1 MSSDSITPVWPGKPY
16 PLGPRVTPQGTNFT
30 LFSENATGVDLC
42 LFTGP
47 DDVQESMRVRMG
59 EVTDAVWHC
68 FLPNVGS
75 GQLYAYRV
83 HGPYEPEE
91 GHRFNESKI
100 LLDPYARAIAG
111 LIKWSD
117 EMFPYAF
124 GEEDAD
130 LHKDSRDN
138 AAGLPKSVVVS
149 DEFDWSGDTG
159 PDLPLAE
166 SIIYEMHV
174 KGFSKLCP
182 HIPEEIRGSYAALG
196 SDFAIEYFKNLG
208 VTAVELLPVH
218 HFVNDEHL
226 EKRGLA
232 NYWGYNSIG
241 YFAPHSAYSSSGIL
255 GQQVTEFKG
264 MVKRLH
270 AAGLEVILDVVYNHT
285 GEGNHMGPSLCFRG
299 ADNASYYR
307 LVPNDR
313 RYYMDYTGCGNSL
326 NMMHPRVLQLIM
338 DSLRY
343 WILEMHVDGFRFD
356 LASTL
361 ARELHEVD
369 RLSAF
374 FDIVHQDP
382 VISRV
387 KLIAEPWDVGEG
399 GYQVGNF
406 PVLWAEWN
414 GKYRDCMR
422 KYWKGDEGTMG
433 EFASRLTGSSDLYQ
447 QDGKRPYASINFI
460 TAHDGFTLDDLVS
473 YNEKHNE
480 ANGEGNRDGDT
491 NNNSW
496 NCGVEGP
503 TDDEKIN
510 ALRRRQIRNFLA
522 TLFLS
527 QGVPMLAGGDEFAR
541 SQKGNNNVYCQDN
554 ELGWFSWERSEIQQG
569 LISFVVKLIQF
580 RKEHPVFRR
589 PKFFQGRP
597 IRGLGI
603 KDIMW
608 LSPLGKEMSDKEWNA
623 GHSRSVGLLLSG
635 QTMDIQ
641 DSKGRPVT
649 DDTFVLF
656 FNAHHERLPFR
667 LPRIR
672 NSRAAWELVLDT
684 SRESGF
690 LDEKVHYAASGTV
703 DLVERSLAVLRHGL
717 TRPKPKT
724 SSPSEADSTRPIV

>member
-1 MSSDSITPVWPGKPY
+1 MGDDSTAPVWPGKPY
-16 PLGPRVTPQGTNFT
+16 PLGAKVTAEGTNFA
-30 LFSENATGVDLC
+30 LFSENATGVELC
-42 LFTGP
+42 LFTRP
-47 DDVQESMRVRMG
+47 EDVQENAKVRLT
-59 EVTDAVWHC
+59 EVTDGVWHC
-68 FLPNVGS
+68 FLPNVNS
-75 GQLYAYRV
+75 GQLYGYRV
-83 HGPYEPEE
+83 HGLYTPEE
-91 GHRFNESKI
+91 GHRFNEFK
-100 LLDPYARAIAG
+100 LLVDPYARAVAG

-117 EMFPYAF
+117 QMFAYQLN
-124 GEEDAD
+124 GQDGD
-130 LHKDSRDN
+130 LEKDTGDN

-149 DEFDWSGDTG
+149 EDFDWSGDKS
-159 PDLPLAE
+159 PDVPLSE
-166 SIIYEMHV
+166 SVIYEVHV

-182 HIPEEIRGSYAALG
+182 HIPEEIRGSYAGLA
-196 SDFAIEYFKNLG
+196 SDFAINYFKKLG

-218 HFVNDEHL
+218 HFVNDEYL
-226 EKRGLA
+226 EKKGLS

-241 YFAPHSAYSSSGIL
+241 YFAPQCTYSSSGFL
-255 GQQVTEFKG
+255 GQQVIEFKQ
-264 MVKRLH
+264 MVRKLH

-285 GEGNHMGPSLCFRG
+285 GEGNHMGPTLCFRG
-299 ADNASYYR
+299 ADNPAYYR
-307 LVPNDR
+307 LVPENR

-361 ARELHEVD
+361 ARELHEVN

-422 KYWKGDEGTMG
+422 KYWKGDEGTIG

-460 TAHDGFTLDDLVS
+460 TAHDGFTLHDLVA

-480 ANGEGNRDGDT
+480 ANGEDNRDGDT
-491 NNNSW
+491 HNNSW
-496 NCGVEGP
+496 NCGTEGN
-503 TDDEKIN
+503 TEDENIN
-510 ALRRRQIRNFLA
+510 RLRRRQMRNFLA

-527 QGVPMLAGGDEFAR
+527 QGVPMLSGGDEFAR
-541 SQKGNNNVYCQDN
+541 SQRGNNNVYCQDN
-554 ELGWFSWERSEIQQG
+554 ELSWFSWERKPFEIAQAE
-569 LISFVVKLIQF
+569 FVAKLIRF
-580 RKEHPVFRR
+580 RKDHPVFRR
-589 PKFFQGRP
+589 PKFFLGRP

-608 LSPLGKEMSDKEWNA
+608 LNPAGKEMTDDEWNT
-623 GHSRSVGLLLSG
+623 GHARSVGLLLSG
-635 QTMDIQ
+635 QTMDVR
-641 DSKGRPVT
+641 DLRGEPVT
-649 DDTFVLF
+649 DDTYVLF
-656 FNAHHERLPFR
+656 FNAHHENLPFR
-667 LPRIR
+667 LPRLR
-672 NSRAAWELVLDT
+672 TSRAGWELVLDT
-684 SRESGF
+684 ARESGF
-690 LDEKVHYAASGTV
+690 VEERVQYPAAGT
-703 DLVERSLAVLRHGL
+703 LELLERSLVVLRHGL
-717 TRPKPKT
+717 TRQRPKHLPAQDT
-724 SSPSEADSTRPIV
+724 TTQ

>member
-1 MSSDSITPVWPGKPY
+1 MAGDSTAPVWPGKPF
-16 PLGPRVTPQGTNFT
+16 PLGAKVTAEGTNFA
-30 LFSENATGVDLC
+30 LFSENAIGVELC
-42 LFTGP
+42 LFTHP
-47 DDVQESMRVRMG
+47 DVQESARVRLN
-59 EVTDAVWHC
+59 EVTDGVWHC
-68 FLPNVGS
+68 FLPKVGS
-75 GQLYAYRV
+75 GQLYGYRV
-83 HGPYEPEE
+83 HGPYAPSE
-91 GHRFNESKI
+91 GYRFNEFK
-100 LLDPYARAIAG
+100 LLVDPYARAVAG
-111 LIKWSD
+111 LIKWSND
-117 EMFPYAF
+117 MFAYAI
-124 GEEDAD
+124 GNAD
-130 LHKDSRDN
+130 GDLTKGTGDN

-149 DEFDWSGDTG
+149 DDFDWGGDRS
-159 PDLPLAE
+159 PDIPLPE
-166 SIIYEMHV
+166 SVIYEVHV

-182 HIPEEIRGSYAALG
+182 HIPQEIRGSYAALA
-196 SDFAIEYFKNLG
+196 SDFAIDYFHKLG
-208 VTAVELLPVH
+208 VTAIELLPVH

-226 EKRGLA
+226 EKKGLS
-232 NYWGYNSIG
+232 NYWGYNSMA
-241 YFAPHSAYSSSGIL
+241 YFAPQSTYASSGFL
-255 GQQVTEFKG
+255 GQQVNEFKQ

-285 GEGNHMGPSLCFRG
+285 GEGNHMGPTLCFRG
-299 ADNASYYR
+299 ADNPAYYR
-307 LVPNDR
+307 LVPENR

-361 ARELHEVD
+361 ARELHEVN

-422 KYWKGDEGTMG
+422 KYWKGDEGTIG

-460 TAHDGFTLDDLVS
+460 TAHDGFTLHDLVA

-480 ANGEGNRDGDT
+480 ANGEDNRDGDSH
-491 NNNSW
+491 NNSW
-496 NCGVEGP
+496 NCGTEGL
-503 TDDEKIN
+503 TDDENIN
-510 ALRRRQIRNFLA
+510 SLRRRQMRNFLA

-527 QGVPMLAGGDEFAR
+527 QGVPMLSGGDEFAR
-541 SQKGNNNVYCQDN
+541 SQRGNNNVYCQDN
-554 ELGWFSWERSEIQQG
+554 EFSWFSWERKPFEVAQAD
-569 LISFVVKLIQF
+569 FVAKLIRF
-580 RKEHPVFRR
+580 RKDHPVFRR

-608 LSPLGKEMSDKEWNA
+608 LNPAGKEMSDDEWNTGYA
-623 GHSRSVGLLLSG
+623 RSIGLMLSG
-635 QTMDIQ
+635 QTMDVR
-641 DSKGRPVT
+641 DSCGEPVT
-649 DDTFVLF
+649 DDTYVLF
-656 FNAHHERLPFR
+656 FNAHHDKLPFR
-667 LPRIR
+667 LPRLR
-672 NSRAAWELVLDT
+672 TSRAGWELVLDT
-684 SRESGF
+684 AREAGF
-690 LDEKVHYAASGTV
+690 LEERVQYPAAGTLELV
-703 DLVERSLAVLRHGL
+703 DRSLVVLRHGL
-717 TRPKPKT
+717 TRQRPKLL
-724 SSPSEADSTRPIV
+724 PSREIAPQ